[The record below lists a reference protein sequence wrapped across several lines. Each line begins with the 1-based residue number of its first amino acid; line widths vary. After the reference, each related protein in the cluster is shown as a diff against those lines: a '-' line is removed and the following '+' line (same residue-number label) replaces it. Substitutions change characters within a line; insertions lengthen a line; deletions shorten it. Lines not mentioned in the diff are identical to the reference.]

1 MSIVDVAS
9 GLSLKRWTVLLGGA
23 VLACVLSACASRPS
37 FVSSPLPPPE
47 TPGSAEELPLL
58 PGDLIKVTYFPTTQ
72 TVDGVYRIVAEDRLR
87 VDVVDHPQL
96 SREHVL
102 VLPDGSVSLP
112 EAGQVKAAGLTIA
125 ELEAQLVARLKAS
138 FIRNPRVTVSVEEGD
153 ARARSLVTQRA
164 DSGNTELNV
173 FQVADSG
180 LLSLPFIKPVD
191 ARRPLDQVRTEIV
204 SEYAQVFGAKIVVT
218 VNLRQRSA
226 RYVHVL
232 GEVTRPGNVEY
243 RAPFNPL
250 MAIGTAGGFLPT
262 AEQSKVVLVRYGA
275 DGKDA
280 QWMLDIEKGLVHA
293 DQSEASIALRP
304 GDVLFVPKTGV
315 SLANDAIDQYVRRMI
330 PLPANI
336 GVGVTV
342 R

>member
-1 MSIVDVAS
+1 MDIVHWAS
-9 GLSLKRWTVLLGGA
+9 GLGLRRGSVLLCG
-23 VLACVLSACASRPS
+23 VLACLLTACASRPN
-37 FVSSPLPPPE
+37 FVSSPLPAADVA
-47 TPGSAEELPLL
+47 GSMEELPLIA
-58 PGDLIKVTYFPTTQ
+58 GDLIKVTYFPTTQ
-72 TVDGVYRIVAEDRLR
+72 TVNGVYRIAAEDRLR

-125 ELEAQLVARLKAS
+125 ELEAQLVARLRAS

-191 ARRPLDQVRTEIV
+191 ARRPLDQVRTEV
-204 SEYAQVFGAKIVVT
+204 VAEYAKVFGPKIVVT
-218 VNLRQRSA
+218 VNLRQRTA
-226 RYVHVL
+226 RYVYVL
-232 GEVTRPGNVEY
+232 GEVSRPGNVEY

-250 MAIGTAGGFLPT
+250 MAIGTAGGLLPT
-262 AEQSKVVLVRYGA
+262 AEHSRVVLVRYGD
-275 DGKDA
+275 DGKDS
-280 QWMLDIEKGLVHA
+280 QWMLDVEKGLVRA
-293 DQSEASIALRP
+293 DQSEASIPLRP

-315 SLANDAIDQYVRRMI
+315 ALANDAIDQYIRRMI
-330 PLPANI
+330 PIPANV
-336 GVGVTV
+336 GVGVSV